1 MVSVV
6 MEICKK
12 ELKTRFGSKRVLL
25 PMLIPIGMPI
35 LIFIPRLLEVMS
47 QPDQESEFLRI
58 LLFLIL
64 PVMVTTLIGITT
76 FINEIRWKTIKSL
89 LVAPVS
95 EGEIFIGKSLACI
108 ITGLVTEA
116 FLSTIIIFSVKI
128 TDISVVLLLFV
139 IGPLTVIFTTFIFVM
154 GTSRFPTIAEGGG
167 AILMPTSGLLIVYII
182 FLTLRVFFQMNS
194 MLSYLA
200 LALVISILLCI
211 TYLLGIRWF
220 NRETLLLTI

>member
-1 MVSVV
+1 

-47 QPDQESEFLRI
+47 QTDLESEFLRF

-64 PVMVTTLIGITT
+64 PVMTTTLVGITT
-76 FINEIRWKTIKSL
+76 FINEIRWKTFKSL
-89 LVAPVS
+89 LVAPIS

-108 ITGLVTEA
+108 ITGLMTEVV
-116 FLSTIIIFSVKI
+116 LSTIIIFSLNLV
-128 TDISVVLLLFV
+128 DISVVLLLFV
-139 IGPLTVIFTTFIFVM
+139 IGPLTVIFTTFIFVT

-167 AILMPTSGLLIVYII
+167 AILMPTSGLLLI
-182 FLTLRVFFQMNS
+182 FLIFLILRAFFQISS
-194 MLSYLA
+194 MLSYVT
-200 LALVISILLCI
+200 LALVIVILICI

>member
-47 QPDQESEFLRI
+47 QTDLESEFLRF

-64 PVMVTTLIGITT
+64 PVLVTTLVGITT

-95 EGEIFIGKSLACI
+95 EGDIFIGKSLACI

-116 FLSTIIIFSVKI
+116 FLSIIIIFSLNIV
-128 TDISVVLLLFV
+128 DISVILLLFV
-139 IGPLTVIFTTFIFVM
+139 IGPLSVIFTTFIFVM

-167 AILMPTSGLLIVYII
+167 AILMPTSGLLIIFII
-182 FLTLRVFFQMNS
+182 FLILRTFFQITS
-194 MLSYLA
+194 MLSYLT
-200 LALVISILLCI
+200 LALVIVILICI

>member
-47 QPDQESEFLRI
+47 QTDLESEFLRF

-64 PVMVTTLIGITT
+64 PVMVTTLVGITT

-108 ITGLVTEA
+108 IAGILTQT
-116 FLSTIIIFSVKI
+116 FLSIIIVFSVKI
-128 TDISVVLLLFV
+128 ADISVVLLLFV

-167 AILMPTSGLLIVYII
+167 AILMPTSGLLIIFII
-182 FLTLRVFFQMNS
+182 FLILRAFLQITV
-194 MLSYLA
+194 MLSYLT
-200 LALVISILLCI
+200 LALVIVILICI